1 VLSFS
6 YGSSILPPPLVTFR
20 FHGFGLGLLTTT
32 AVVVARRVEVER
44 KLAADTMMSD
54 ERKQRQLIALG
65 KKEGSFLR
73 LKRTKM
79 GLTDFRT
86 VKVIGKG
93 AFGEVRVVQKADT
106 GRIYAMKT
114 LKKEEMLKKDQ
125 VRSFIPPSLPC
136 LHRVHPL
143 LISLPTSV
151 PSVMSWPNPTLLGSY
166 SCTIHSRIPHICIS
180 SWSSWLEET

>member
-1 VLSFS
+1 MGCAFV
-6 YGSSILPPPLVTFR
+6 
-20 FHGFGLGLLTTT
+20 
-32 AVVVARRVEVER
+32 RRVEVER

-54 ERKQRQLIALG
+54 ERKQRQLLALG

-79 GLTDFRT
+79 GLNDFRT

-93 AFGEVRVVQKADT
+93 AFGEVRVVQKVDT

-125 VRSFIPPSLPC
+125 VRPSLPC
-136 LHRVHPL
+136 
-143 LISLPTSV
+143 I
-151 PSVMSWPNPTLLGSY
+151 
-166 SCTIHSRIPHICIS
+166 
-180 SWSSWLEET
+180 

>member
-1 VLSFS
+1 ML
-6 YGSSILPPPLVTFR
+6 
-20 FHGFGLGLLTTT
+20 H
-32 AVVVARRVEVER
+32 VVRRVEVER

-79 GLTDFRT
+79 GLSDFRT

-114 LKKEEMLKKDQ
+114 LKKDEMLKKDQ
-125 VRSFIPPSLPC
+125 VRSL
-136 LHRVHPL
+136 HPL
-143 LISLPTSV
+143 FPAYIVRS
-151 PSVMSWPNPTLLGSY
+151 
-166 SCTIHSRIPHICIS
+166 IC
-180 SWSSWLEET
+180 

>member
-1 VLSFS
+1 MWS
-6 YGSSILPPPLVTFR
+6 
-20 FHGFGLGLLTTT
+20 LTT
-32 AVVVARRVEVER
+32 VVRVFRRVEVER
-44 KLAADTMMSD
+44 KLAGDTMMSD
-54 ERKQRQLIALG
+54 DRKQRQLVGLG

-79 GLTDFRT
+79 GLNDFRT

-125 VRSFIPPSLPC
+125 VRPFCLRPLASDVPRTDHVLCSL
-136 LHRVHPL
+136 LVR
-143 LISLPTSV
+143 
-151 PSVMSWPNPTLLGSY
+151 
-166 SCTIHSRIPHICIS
+166 
-180 SWSSWLEET
+180 

>member
-1 VLSFS
+1 MCCPL
-6 YGSSILPPPLVTFR
+6 ILPSLVTFR
-20 FHGFGLGLLTTT
+20 FHGFGLGLLTT
-32 AVVVARRVEVER
+32 VVVVTRRVEVER

-125 VRSFIPPSLPC
+125 VRSFIPPSLSLLTLCSLARPRPC
-136 LHRVHPL
+136 RA
-143 LISLPTSV
+143 
-151 PSVMSWPNPTLLGSY
+151 
-166 SCTIHSRIPHICIS
+166 
-180 SWSSWLEET
+180 

>member
-1 VLSFS
+1 
-6 YGSSILPPPLVTFR
+6 
-20 FHGFGLGLLTTT
+20 
-32 AVVVARRVEVER
+32 VEVER

-54 ERKQRQLIALG
+54 ERKQRQLIGLG

-79 GLTDFRT
+79 GLNDFRT

-93 AFGEVRVVQKADT
+93 AFGEVRVVQKVDT

-125 VRSFIPPSLPC
+125 VRSFVCILSSLHTSC
-136 LHRVHPL
+136 HGLIL
-143 LISLPTSV
+143 LCVRAWSVSSPTSV
-151 PSVMSWPNPTLLGSY
+151 LNVMSWPNPTLRGSC
-166 SCTIHSRIPHICIS
+166 SCIIHSRTQHTSIS
-180 SWSSWLEET
+180 SWSS

>member
-1 VLSFS
+1 MRVTPPRTF
-6 YGSSILPPPLVTFR
+6 GSTLDNAHSCVRVFVMRINNNYRGWVC
-20 FHGFGLGLLTTT
+20 
-32 AVVVARRVEVER
+32 RRVEVER

-79 GLTDFRT
+79 GLNDFRT

-93 AFGEVRVVQKADT
+93 AFGEVRVVQKVDT

-125 VRSFIPPSLPC
+125 VRPFTVRLRLILP
-136 LHRVHPL
+136 LR
-143 LISLPTSV
+143 S
-151 PSVMSWPNPTLLGSY
+151 LLGRLARP
-166 SCTIHSRIPHICIS
+166 CPR
-180 SWSSWLEET
+180 